1 MKNKETKRVFIKRIL
16 SGMLCAAIA
25 VGSMLVLPQF
35 ELKAEA
41 GRDHICSYSWKTLS
55 EGSAY
60 SNLYEIQS
68 CDICG
73 DIKMTN
79 FKYADDFVRDRLQT
93 QIKEARKDWVVV
105 NDLGFHH
112 TLHDEVFVWLK
123 ERNDVTL
130 VVTYDY
136 EGTYYQTT
144 FPAGADY
151 SEFLQDDVKFYGM
164 PGLNGRCG
172 IVSEAGGK
180 VGSDFPEVVKL
191 EGAEAL
197 YSHIQMAPQQ
207 GTVYASYGDN
217 HTINKTLLTEL
228 SVRNDVTAVV
238 IYEYEGMNYKTTFP
252 AGADYTELLNEGS
265 QFYGMLGLN
274 GRCGIVTEVVY

>member
-1 MKNKETKRVFIKRIL
+1 MRNKKVFIKKIL

-25 VGSMLVLPQF
+25 IGSVLVLPQF

-41 GRDHICSYSWKTLS
+41 GKNHKCSYSWKTLS
-55 EGSAY
+55 KGSAY
-60 SNLYEIQS
+60 SDLYEIQS

-73 DIKMTN
+73 EIRMRN
-79 FKYADDFVRDRLQT
+79 YMRSEDFVKENLKK

-105 NDLGFHH
+105 SDLGFYH
-112 TLHDEVFVWLK
+112 TLHDDVFVWLT
-123 ERNDVTL
+123 ERYDVTL
-130 VVTYDY
+130 VVTYEY

-151 SEFLQDDVKFYGM
+151 TEFLQDDVKFYGM
-164 PGLNGRCG
+164 PGLNGKCG
-172 IVSEAGGK
+172 IISEAGGK
-180 VGSDFPEVVKL
+180 VGSDFPEVVTL

-197 YSHIQMAPQQ
+197 YSHIKMAPQQ
-207 GTVYASYGDN
+207 GTVYSSYGDN

-228 SVRNDVTAVV
+228 SARNDVTAVV

-252 AGADYTELLNEGS
+252 AGADYTELLNEGA

-274 GRCGIVTEVVY
+274 GRCGIVTEIVY